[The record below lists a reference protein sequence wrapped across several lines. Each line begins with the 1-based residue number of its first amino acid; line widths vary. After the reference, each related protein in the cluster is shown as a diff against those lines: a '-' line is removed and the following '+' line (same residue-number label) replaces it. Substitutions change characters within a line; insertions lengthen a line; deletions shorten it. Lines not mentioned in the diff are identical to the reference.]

1 MKNSPDQKPFK
12 QAVNHHFAG
21 NSLDNS
27 QLKNLEAIQENTA
40 IGTTKKAAPTWSK
53 ISYGI
58 YAIALSIVIAVGIF
72 LNIGTGNTP
81 EQIAREVVKNHLYMK
96 PLDINSSDIKEV
108 SAYFTMLDFLP
119 LKSSEYHRRNPLLL
133 GGRYCSIKG
142 VTAAQL
148 RYKNTEGSLET
159 LYQVPYDTDVFSDLP
174 KLDEGEPPLVL
185 YERGLEVT
193 IWVEKGLLMVTSRPP
208 K

>member
-1 MKNSPDQKPFK
+1 MKHSPDKKPFK
-12 QAVNHHFAG
+12 QAVNHHFTQ
-21 NSLDNS
+21 NSLDDN
-27 QLKNLEAIQENTA
+27 QLRALSAMQESTPNTSP
-40 IGTTKKAAPTWSK
+40 KRSK

-58 YAIALSIVIAVGIF
+58 YATALSIVITVGIF
-72 LNIGTGNTP
+72 LNISTGKIP
-81 EQIAREVVKNHLYMK
+81 EQIASEVVKNHLYMK

-119 LKSSEYHRRNPLLL
+119 LHSSEYNRNNPLLL

-148 RYKNTEGSLET
+148 RYKNTEGIQET
-159 LYQVPYDTDVFSDLP
+159 LYQVPYDADVFSDLP
-174 KLDEGEPPLVL
+174 KLGEGEPPLIL

-193 IWVEKGLLMVTSRPP
+193 MWVEKGLLMVASRPP